1 MLRKLRSAVSR
12 RISRHLTAWL
22 LCACKHAPV
31 RLMPAYPLVSFC
43 ARIFVLV
50 SFDLAALLASDKE
63 DNHQSICRRGATAYL
78 GTQRFLN
85 LFQIRFWLQR
95 STLRRKPRTAPNKP
109 SSGVRS
115 SFADPTRIAG
125 RYRGRQFAA
134 SQRAVGNRKT
144 EKNESERVGHS
155 CSNFLATFNI
165 SQAQVVGELA
175 VALRCAIAVAFG
187 QGVGDSDDSGAD
199 R

>member
-1 MLRKLRSAVSR
+1 MCEDTDTLRKLRSAVSR

-22 LCACKHAPV
+22 ICACEQAPA
-31 RLMPAYPLVSFC
+31 RLMPAYPLVSFY

-109 SSGVRS
+109 SSGVAKQLRRPHTNCRQIS
-115 SFADPTRIAG
+115 RETICCIAESCRKSKNRKERKRAG
-125 RYRGRQFAA
+125 RA
-134 SQRAVGNRKT
+134 
-144 EKNESERVGHS
+144 
-155 CSNFLATFNI
+155 
-165 SQAQVVGELA
+165 
-175 VALRCAIAVAFG
+175 
-187 QGVGDSDDSGAD
+187 
-199 R
+199 